1 MTASEQLPLDLG
13 HRPALGRTDFLVTDA
28 SREAIGWIDSWPN
41 WPSYGLGIYGPP
53 GCGKSHLSH
62 VFAAKANAHIL
73 NYEDL
78 RSGNPVVLA
87 SEHSALVWDDANEV
101 PDEQALF
108 HLLNAVREAGKRLLI
123 VSRTAPAR
131 WAVTLPDLKSRLA
144 GLPAVEIG
152 MPDDATITAVLVK
165 LFRDRQVEVAPDL
178 VDYIGNRVPR
188 TFGAVQ
194 ALVDQVDR
202 QALAQNRRI
211 TVPFVRDVLKA
222 LNI

>member
-73 NYEDL
+73 DDNDL
-78 RSGNPVVLA
+78 RYSNPVVLA
-87 SEHSALVWDDANEV
+87 SEHNALVWDDANEV
-101 PDEQALF
+101 LDEQALF
-108 HLLNAVREAGKRLLI
+108 HLFNAVREAGKHFLV
-123 VSRTAPAR
+123 VSRAAPAR
-131 WAVTLPDLKSRLA
+131 WTVTLLDLKSRLA
-144 GLPAVEIG
+144 GMPAVEIG
-152 MPDDATITAVLVK
+152 MPDDATIMAVLVK
-165 LFRDRQVEVAPDL
+165 LFRDRQVEVTPDL

-188 TFGAVQ
+188 TFGAAQ

-211 TVPFVRDVLKA
+211 TVPFVRGVLKTF
-222 LNI
+222 NI

>member
-1 MTASEQLPLDLG
+1 MTASQQLPLELG

-62 VFAAKANAHIL
+62 VFAAKANAHLL

-78 RSGNPVVLA
+78 RSANPVVLV
-87 SEHSALVWDDANEV
+87 SEHDALVWDDANEV
-101 PDEQALF
+101 PDEQMLF
-108 HLLNAVREAGKRLLI
+108 HLLNAVREARKQLLI
-123 VSRTAPAR
+123 VSRAAPSR
-131 WAVTLPDLKSRLA
+131 WEVTLPDLKSRLA

-165 LFRDRQVEVAPDL
+165 LFRDRQVDVAPDL
-178 VDYIGNRVPR
+178 IDYIGNRVPR

-194 ALVDQVDR
+194 ALVDQIDR
-202 QALAQNRRI
+202 QALAQNRRV
-211 TVPFVRDVLKA
+211 TVPFVRDVLKT
-222 LNI
+222 LNV